1 MFFLLL
7 MQEHPFFTLHD
18 SKDTD
23 VASFVKVILDDWWA
37 PAGAPAHQGRRGPL
51 SKTNQWPTPV
61 FLFFF
66 LFFVFF
72 KLTGMTDS
80 HVPTHNRTEGGG
92 GGMTQRRTAAQQ
104 HWSGRVVVIW
114 TLYGQKKKKPN
125 WRGLIQSS
133 KLPVCAFI
141 QHGKYELNPIVFF
154 FFFFLSCSFS
164 VFCPTAPFYLSLQ
177 KWTEPAI
184 TLFVTH
190 IVWVLWISSAKK
202 PTVNVYVVY
211 WKLYLH
217 MYVFFSHYAEF
228 WYCISSVNFYQT
240 RALFVRS
247 DRVRWTRST
256 WFYPDGDRSSAV
268 GAAAVAGAV
277 GGSRAET
284 KTRKKCQR
292 SHSGRGG
299 VASHS

>member
-66 LFFVFF
+66 FFFF
-72 KLTGMTDS
+72 FSNSLEWQTLMYPHTTG
-80 HVPTHNRTEGGG
+80 RRGGR

-154 FFFFLSCSFS
+154 FFFFVLFF
-164 VFCPTAPFYLSLQ
+164 FCFLPHCPFLSL
-177 KWTEPAI
+177 
-184 TLFVTH
+184 
-190 IVWVLWISSAKK
+190 SSEMDRA
-202 PTVNVYVVY
+202 
-211 WKLYLH
+211 
-217 MYVFFSHYAEF
+217 SHYF
-228 WYCISSVNFYQT
+228 VCDTYCMSTLNFICK
-240 RALFVRS
+240 
-247 DRVRWTRST
+247 
-256 WFYPDGDRSSAV
+256 
-268 GAAAVAGAV
+268 
-277 GGSRAET
+277 
-284 KTRKKCQR
+284 KTN
-292 SHSGRGG
+292 S
-299 VASHS
+299 